1 MGAHNDRML
10 LNFSQS
16 FSISSAHAREICHIS
31 FLSTESRKNLCIILV
46 QIRSIFL
53 EKIFRSMHT
62 VLFNEVSRLW
72 LLYFRSQ
79 PANLYAVKIGEI
91 VAQACPFT
99 THFETRSRRVQVAI
113 PSTLSPKRSAPHVF
127 VDYSNSRIEYVSFVY
142 VFSSSRFLFGLSTYR
157 F

>member
-1 MGAHNDRML
+1 ML
-10 LNFSQS
+10 DIFG
-16 FSISSAHAREICHIS
+16 EDIS
-31 FLSTESRKNLCIILV
+31 FYVHCT
-46 QIRSIFL
+46 
-53 EKIFRSMHT
+53 
-62 VLFNEVSRLW
+62 FNEVSRLW

-142 VFSSSRFLFGLSTYR
+142 IFSSSRFLFGLSTYR